1 MTGTSVGTGW
11 DVAMGEAMWV
21 LMLGSPCC
29 GVGRNVS
36 SCPTAGVPRGSHPP
50 CPILGS
56 KWKLISSVG
65 AHALGLGG
73 EGFLHSTEGALGF
86 PLCFVA
92 SFPGLKCLA
101 EAKQGGSGPRA
112 SPCLHL
118 GEQEEQLWGYLSLL
132 AGWGQWVCG
141 MLATTVS
148 KTKAIAWDSLV
159 EQSSGSLQSW
169 LQRQEEWCCD
179 CAGEHCSVPRGADR
193 QRTFSLFFL
202 LIFRHAKVIFL
213 FYYRCSKGHWVDFT
227 G

>member
-101 EAKQGGSGPRA
+101 EAKQGGSGLRPA
-112 SPCLHL
+112 ST
-118 GEQEEQLWGYLSLL
+118 WGSRTSNSGVISASLL
-132 AGWGQWVCG
+132 GGG
-141 MLATTVS
+141 
-148 KTKAIAWDSLV
+148 
-159 EQSSGSLQSW
+159 SGSV
-169 LQRQEEWCCD
+169 
-179 CAGEHCSVPRGADR
+179 GCSLP
-193 QRTFSLFFL
+193 Q
-202 LIFRHAKVIFL
+202 
-213 FYYRCSKGHWVDFT
+213 
-227 G
+227 